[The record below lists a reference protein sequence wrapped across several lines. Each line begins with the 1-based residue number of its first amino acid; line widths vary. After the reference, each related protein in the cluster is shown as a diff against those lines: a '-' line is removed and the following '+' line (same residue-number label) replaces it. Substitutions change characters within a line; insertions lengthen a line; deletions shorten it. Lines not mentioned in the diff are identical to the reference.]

1 LSEHLE
7 QVRFARDNG
16 FDSVFAGQ
24 HFLSAPFQMLQPT
37 PLLARLAAESG
48 DLTIG
53 SGIFLAAL
61 LNPVELAEQV
71 ATLDIICGG
80 RFDLGAGLGY
90 RDEENMAFGLTSHR
104 VRVLE
109 EKLDIVRR
117 LLEGERVTATGHG
130 YRLED
135 TKLSLRSLSEPRPP
149 IWLAANSDAAVRRA
163 ARLADTWFVN
173 PHTTVDELERQLALF
188 KTERGTMPSELP
200 AIREVCVRRT
210 DEEAIDVAR
219 PFLDRKYK
227 AYVSWGQ
234 SEALPPTPFAR
245 SGKSCGKA
253 ASSWEAPK
261 RQRSRFGSTETASG
275 STISYSGHSGPACPT
290 GRRWRPC
297 ASCPALSYPAWTKRF
312 LAFDRAAAPRGHCS
326 DDPQFMR
333 VECFYATE
341 SKCPPLKRSYAHPK
355 TPHPTWRLGQ
365 KAQNKQ
371 GHVEQPRQYREIQEH
386 L

>member
-1 LSEHLE
+1 MRYGLYVAAQHPEGANPGRYLSEHLE

-80 RFDLGAGLGY
+80 RFVLGAGLGY

-130 YRLED
+130 YRLEN
-135 TKLSLRSLSEPRPP
+135 TKLSLRSLSDPRPP

-227 AYVSWGQ
+227 AYVRWGQ
-234 SEALPPTPFAR
+234 SEALPPTDTLR
-245 SGKSCGKA
+245 QE
-253 ASSWEAPK
+253 WEEL
-261 RQRSRFGSTETASG
+261 REGRFIVGSPETAAEQ
-275 STISYSGHSGPACPT
+275 IRQH
-290 GRRWRPC
+290 R
-297 ASCPALSYPAWTKRF
+297 
-312 LAFDRAAAPRGHCS
+312 D
-326 DDPQFMR
+326 
-333 VECFYATE
+333 
-341 SKCPPLKRSYAHPK
+341 
-355 TPHPTWRLGQ
+355 RLGITHLVFR
-365 KAQNKQ
+365 AQWP
-371 GHVEQPRQYREIQEH
+371 GMSHGEAMETLRQLSSAVIPSVG
-386 L
+386 